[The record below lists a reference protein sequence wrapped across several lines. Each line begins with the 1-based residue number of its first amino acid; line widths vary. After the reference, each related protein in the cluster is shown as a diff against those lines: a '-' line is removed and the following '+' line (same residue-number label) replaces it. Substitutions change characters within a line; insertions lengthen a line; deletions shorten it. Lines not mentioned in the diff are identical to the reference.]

1 MEQEWQDEKSRRLS
15 SNGSSQNLVGKY
27 SSWQGYSRQKPAKR
41 RDWSL
46 AEILRRAAEAYLLTI
61 DDEGQGDAQKWEL
74 PVLKPSGGFLQDPS
88 AIHTEA
94 DIVLEKSRG
103 ARRG

>member
-1 MEQEWQDEKSRRLS
+1 MTRTQVQFPDPLYEKL
-15 SNGSSQNLVGKY
+15 K
-27 SSWQGYSRQKPAKR
+27 KTAAR

-61 DDEGQGDAQKWEL
+61 DDDEQSDARKWEL
-74 PVLKPSGGFLQDPS
+74 PVLKPSGGFLQDPAS
-88 AIHTEA
+88 IHVEA
-94 DIVLEKSRG
+94 DVVVEKFTG